1 MGCFSFIC
9 QTCGRGVKSSSFSG
23 EEVKLFLLKKGK
35 IIQQMEGEYDSY
47 GRVFKNN
54 TQDKSVKHKLRKSVE
69 WKKVDSKSKS
79 DAWHQVCNLMHDEA
93 DVSNGIAAI
102 HSSCCKGTLPTVR
115 SLSDPNQ
122 GWGDESDGDEDL
134 MGNTS
139 DSIKYKKPKPIKRYD
154 VVKEHE
160 KEILRSKKRELQRS
174 IELLELD
181 IAFNKLDKIMGNESL
196 KNYDKSC
203 KERLKRAKHELAL
216 LDKK

>member
-47 GRVFKNN
+47 GRVFINK

-69 WKKVDSKSKS
+69 WKKVDPKSNN
-79 DAWHQVCNLMHDEA
+79 DAWHQVCNLMHDER

-122 GWGDESDGDEDL
+122 GWGDGSDDECL

-139 DSIKYKKPKPIKRYD
+139 DSVQYKKPKPIKGYD
-154 VVKEHE
+154 VIKEHE
-160 KEILRSKKRELQRS
+160 KETLRNKKWELQRN
-174 IELLELD
+174 IERLERD
-181 IAFNKLDKIMGNESL
+181 IAFNELDTLMSKELL
-196 KNYDKSC
+196 KNFDKSC
-203 KERLKRAKHELAL
+203 KERLKRAKYELAL